1 MSAQHEPS
9 VIADDPRSNRSL
21 VVAALAITQTV
32 GYGVLYYVF
41 GVFLG
46 PMSADLR
53 ISTATSA
60 GALTLA
66 ILVSCVMSVPV
77 GRWLDKHGAHLMMT
91 TGSLL
96 GSVAVLAWSQ
106 VQNVVQLYAVF
117 LLIGTASAMVLY
129 GPAIA
134 VLVAVLEP
142 KRRTNALLVVTL
154 VAGLASTIFIP
165 LAGQLIRA
173 HGWRHALLIL
183 GLVHNVV
190 TVPLHALAL
199 RHTRPSH
206 SRSPTDRADRNRAIR
221 TALRDGGFWLITT
234 GFVLHSGALA
244 IVSVHL
250 VLFLVDLGYKP
261 AVAAGL
267 TGLLGLYSVT
277 GRIVTSVLQRW
288 LDMSTIAARTFLIQC
303 FAIGILPL
311 LGQHPLGAA
320 LCIVMFGLGFG
331 VSTLATPAIL
341 LERYGA
347 AGYGTISGALATP
360 VLAAR
365 AIGPLGAAIV
375 ATTAGY
381 RYTMV
386 PVALA
391 CVAAS
396 LCLTFS
402 RYVPAP
408 SREAAGHL

>member
-1 MSAQHEPS
+1 MPAQPE
-9 VIADDPRSNRSL
+9 VADPRGNRSL
-21 VVAALAITQTV
+21 VVAALAVTQTV

-46 PMSADLR
+46 PMSTDLG

-66 ILVSCVMSVPV
+66 ILVSGVMSVPV
-77 GRWLDKHGAHLMMT
+77 GRWLDRRGAHLLMT
-91 TGSLL
+91 AGSLL
-96 GSVAVLAWSQ
+96 ASIAVLAWSQ

-117 LLIGTASAMVLY
+117 VLVGIASAMVLY

-165 LAGQLIRA
+165 LAGQLISA

-183 GLVHNVV
+183 GLVHNLV

-199 RHTRPSH
+199 RGTRPS
-206 SRSPTDRADRNRAIR
+206 RMTMADRGGRGRALR
-221 TALRDGGFWLITT
+221 VALRDGGFWLITT

-303 FAIGILPL
+303 FAIGVLPL
-311 LGQHPLGAA
+311 LGKHPLGAA
-320 LCIVMFGLGFG
+320 LCIVLFGLGFG

-341 LERYGA
+341 LDRYGA

-365 AIGPLGAAIV
+365 AIGPLGAALL

-396 LCLTFS
+396 VCLTFS
-402 RYVPAP
+402 RYIPGPQARATHDV
-408 SREAAGHL
+408 HQ

>member
-1 MSAQHEPS
+1 MSAHGE
-9 VIADDPRSNRSL
+9 VADPRGNRSL

-46 PMSADLR
+46 PMSTDLG

-66 ILVSCVMSVPV
+66 ILVSGVMSVPV
-77 GRWLDKHGAHLMMT
+77 GRWLDRRGAHLLMT

-96 GSVAVLAWSQ
+96 ASIAVLGWSQ
-106 VQNVVQLYAVF
+106 VQNVAQLYAVF
-117 LLIGTASAMVLY
+117 VLIGIASAMVLY

-165 LAGQLIRA
+165 LAGQLINA

-183 GLVHNVV
+183 GLVHNLV

-199 RHTRPSH
+199 RGTRPTQAT
-206 SRSPTDRADRNRAIR
+206 PADRGDRGVLWV
-221 TALRDGGFWLITT
+221 ALRDGGFWLITT

-277 GRIVTSVLQRW
+277 GRLVTSVLQRW

-303 FAIGILPL
+303 FAIGVLPL
-311 LGQHPLGAA
+311 LGKHPLGAA
-320 LCIVMFGLGFG
+320 LCIVLFGLGFG

-341 LERYGA
+341 LDRYGA

-365 AIGPLGAAIV
+365 AIGPLGAALL

-396 LCLTFS
+396 VCLTFS
-402 RYVPAP
+402 RYIPGPQVRAT
-408 SREAAGHL
+408 RNAHQ

>member
-1 MSAQHEPS
+1 VSAQLEPS
-9 VIADDPRSNRSL
+9 VLTGPRGNRSL
-21 VVAALAITQTV
+21 VVAALAVTQTV

-46 PMSADLR
+46 PMSLDLG

-66 ILVSCVMSVPV
+66 ILISCVMSVPV
-77 GRWLDKHGAHLMMT
+77 GRWLDRRGAHLLMT

-96 GSVAVLAWSQ
+96 GSAAVLAWSQ

-117 LLIGTASAMVLY
+117 VLIGVASAMVLY

-142 KRRTNALLVVTL
+142 KRRANALLVVTM

-165 LAGQLIRA
+165 LAGQLIHA
-173 HGWRHALLIL
+173 QGWRHALLIL
-183 GLVHNVV
+183 GLAHNLV
-190 TVPLHALAL
+190 TVPLHGFAL
-199 RHTRPSH
+199 RGTRPAQPKSA
-206 SRSPTDRADRNRAIR
+206 ADQAERGRAIR
-221 TALRDGGFWLITT
+221 IAFRDGGFWLITI
-234 GFVLHSGALA
+234 GFVLHSAAIA

-250 VLFLVDLGYKP
+250 VLFLVDLGYQP

-267 TGLLGLYSVT
+267 TGLLGVYSVT

-303 FAIGILPL
+303 FAIGVLPL
-311 LGQHPLGAA
+311 LGRHPLGAA
-320 LCIVMFGLGFG
+320 LCILLFGLGFG

-347 AGYGTISGALATP
+347 AGYGTISGVLATP

-365 AIGPLGAAIV
+365 AIGPLGAAV
-375 ATTAGY
+375 LAMKAGY
-381 RYTMV
+381 HYTMV
-386 PVALA
+386 PVAMA
-391 CVAAS
+391 CVVAG

-402 RYVPAP
+402 RYIPKP
-408 SREAAGHL
+408 GR

>member
-1 MSAQHEPS
+1 MSAQLGSS
-9 VIADDPRSNRSL
+9 VSRGSRPV
-21 VVAALAITQTV
+21 VVAALAITQTA

-46 PMSADLR
+46 PMSAELG

-77 GRWLDKHGAHLMMT
+77 GRWLDRRGAHLLMT
-91 TGSLL
+91 AGSLL
-96 GSVAVLAWSQ
+96 ASVAVLAWSQ
-106 VQNVVQLYAVF
+106 VQNVAQLYAVF
-117 LLIGTASAMVLY
+117 ALIGVASAMVLY

-165 LAGQLIRA
+165 LAGLLIRT
-173 HGWRHALLIL
+173 HGWREALLIL
-183 GLVHNVV
+183 GLAHNLL

-199 RHTRPSH
+199 RGTRPTH
-206 SRSPTDRADRNRAIR
+206 TKTAADRAERSRAIR
-221 TALRDGGFWLITT
+221 AALRDGGFWLITT
-234 GFVLHSGALA
+234 GFVLHSGAIA

-250 VLFLVDLGYKP
+250 VLFLGDLGYKP

-277 GRIVTSVLQRW
+277 GRLVTSVLQRW
-288 LDMSTIAARTFLIQC
+288 LDMSTIVARTFLIQC
-303 FAIGILPL
+303 FAIGVLPL
-311 LGQHPLGAA
+311 LGRSALGAA
-320 LCIVMFGLGFG
+320 VCIVLFGLGFG

-341 LERYGA
+341 LDRYGA

-365 AIGPLGAAIV
+365 AIGPLGAAV
-375 ATTAGY
+375 LATTAGY

-386 PVALA
+386 PVSLALA
-391 CVAAS
+391 AAS
-396 LCLTFS
+396 VCLMFV
-402 RYVPAP
+402 RYVPEP
-408 SREAAGHL
+408 VPR

>member
-1 MSAQHEPS
+1 MSAQLEPS
-9 VIADDPRSNRSL
+9 VLRDNRFP
-21 VVAALAITQTV
+21 VVAALAVTQTV

-46 PMSADLR
+46 PMSLDLG

-77 GRWLDKHGAHLMMT
+77 GRWLDRRGAHLLMT

-117 LLIGTASAMVLY
+117 VLIGVASAMVLY

-142 KRRTNALLVVTL
+142 KRRANALLVVTM

-165 LAGQLIRA
+165 LAGQLIHA
-173 HGWRHALLIL
+173 QGWRQALLIL
-183 GLVHNVV
+183 GLAHNLV
-190 TVPLHALAL
+190 TVPLHGFAL
-199 RHTRPSH
+199 RGTRPAHPKSA
-206 SRSPTDRADRNRAIR
+206 RDPADRGAIR
-221 TALRDGGFWLITT
+221 VAVRDGGFWLITV
-234 GFVLHSGALA
+234 GFVLHSGAIA

-250 VLFLVDLGYKP
+250 VLFLVDLGYRP

-267 TGLLGLYSVT
+267 TGLLGVYSVT

-288 LDMSTIAARTFLIQC
+288 LDMSTIVARTFLIQC
-303 FAIGILPL
+303 FAIGVLPL
-311 LGQHPLGAA
+311 LGLHPLGAA
-320 LCIVMFGLGFG
+320 LCILLFGLGFG

-347 AGYGTISGALATP
+347 AGYGTISGVLATP

-365 AIGPLGAAIV
+365 AIGPLGAAV
-375 ATTAGY
+375 LAMKAGY
-381 RYTMV
+381 HYTMV

-391 CVAAS
+391 CVVAS

-402 RYVPAP
+402 QYIPKPGR
-408 SREAAGHL
+408 

>member
-1 MSAQHEPS
+1 MSAQLEPNL
-9 VIADDPRSNRSL
+9 VAGDPRSNRSL
-21 VVAALAITQTV
+21 VVGALAVTQTV

-46 PMSADLR
+46 PMSSDLR

-60 GALTLA
+60 GALTFA

-77 GRWLDKHGAHLMMT
+77 GRWLDRRGAQLLMT

-96 GSVAVLAWSQ
+96 GSVAVLGWSQ

-117 LLIGTASAMVLY
+117 GLIGVASAMVLY

-142 KRRTNALLVVTL
+142 KRRATALLVVTM

-183 GLVHNVV
+183 GLLHNLV
-190 TVPLHALAL
+190 TVPLHGLAL
-199 RHTRPSH
+199 RHTRPAPA
-206 SRSPTDRADRNRAIR
+206 RSGDDRVQRGRAIR
-221 TALRDGGFWLITT
+221 AAFRDGGFWLITV
-234 GFVLHSGALA
+234 GFVLHSGAIA

-250 VLFLVDLGYKP
+250 VLFLVDLGYQP

-267 TGLLGLYSVT
+267 TGLLGVYSVT

-303 FAIGILPL
+303 FAIGVLPL
-311 LGQHPLGAA
+311 LGRHPLGAA
-320 LCIVMFGLGFG
+320 VCILLFGLGFG

-365 AIGPLGAAIV
+365 AIGPLGAALL
-375 ATTAGY
+375 AGTAGY
-381 RYTMV
+381 RFTMI

-391 CVAAS
+391 CVVAG

-402 RYVPAP
+402 RYIPKPA
-408 SREAAGHL
+408 